1 MRSGSDIRPDAD
13 CFATISAES
22 VDYAVME
29 NTDRAAMID
38 VSMGWSDIGNW
49 DALLRERNPANEPN
63 VVVGPGEIL
72 GATGSMIDSD
82 GPHVTLIGVDDTV
95 VVVDG
100 DDVLV
105 VARDAAQRIGEASRC
120 TNS

>member
-1 MRSGSDIRPDAD
+1 M
-13 CFATISAES
+13 
-22 VDYAVME
+22 
-29 NTDRAAMID
+29 
-38 VSMGWSDIGNW
+38 
-49 DALLRERNPANEPN
+49 
-63 VVVGPGEIL
+63 